1 MKKKSKRIVAVG
13 IILLILLFV
22 SACAAVAFTNNDS
35 NIEPFKLP
43 ELSISGNDG
52 FNAQSKATASI
63 SAKSGL
69 TFVDGQ
75 NQQRVE
81 FKNPVDNPC
90 EFVVSLYLGDGT
102 HLFTTNPIKPGE
114 IVNSVNL
121 LHDLKPGTY
130 KDAILVY
137 DCYSY
142 NGEPLTRCEF
152 IIEITNK

>member
-1 MKKKSKRIVAVG
+1 MKKSKRIAAGG

-35 NIEPFKLP
+35 NVEPFKLP
-43 ELSISGNDG
+43 ELYISGNDG
-52 FNAQSKATASI
+52 FSAQSKATASI

-69 TFVDGQ
+69 AFVDGQ
-75 NQQRVE
+75 SRQRVE

-102 HLFTTNPIKPGE
+102 RLFTTNSIKPGE

-121 LHDLKPGTY
+121 LYDLKPGTY

-137 DCYSY
+137 DCYSD
-142 NGEPLTRCEF
+142 NGDPLTRCEF

>member
-1 MKKKSKRIVAVG
+1 MKKSKRIAAGG

-22 SACAAVAFTNNDS
+22 SACAAVAFTSNDNNF
-35 NIEPFKLP
+35 EPFKLP
-43 ELSISGNDG
+43 EISISGNDG
-52 FNAQSKATASI
+52 FSAQSKATASI

-75 NQQRVE
+75 SQQRVE
-81 FKNPVDNPC
+81 FKNPIANPC
-90 EFVVSLYLGDGT
+90 QFIVSLYLGDGT

-114 IVNSVNL
+114 IVNSANL

-130 KDAILVY
+130 KNAILVY
-137 DCYSY
+137 DCYSE

>member
-1 MKKKSKRIVAVG
+1 MKKSKRIAAGG
-13 IILLILLFV
+13 IILLILLFI
-22 SACAAVAFTNNDS
+22 SACAAVAITSNN
-35 NIEPFKLP
+35 NNVEPFKLP

-52 FNAQSKATASI
+52 FSAQSKATASI

-69 TFVDGQ
+69 AFVDGHS
-75 NQQRVE
+75 QQRVE

-102 HLFTTNPIKPGE
+102 HLFTTKPIKPGE

-121 LHDLKPGTY
+121 LHDLKSGTY

-137 DCYSY
+137 DCYSE
-142 NGEPLTRCEF
+142 NGDPLTRCEF

>member
-1 MKKKSKRIVAVG
+1 MKKSKRIAAGG

-35 NIEPFKLP
+35 NIEPLKLP
-43 ELSISGNDG
+43 ELSISSNDG
-52 FNAQSKATASI
+52 FSAQSKATASI

-75 NQQRVE
+75 SQQRVE
-81 FKNPVDNPC
+81 FKNPIDNPC

-130 KDAILVY
+130 KNAILVY
-137 DCYSY
+137 DCYSE

>member
-1 MKKKSKRIVAVG
+1 MKKSKRIAAGG

-22 SACAAVAFTNNDS
+22 SACIAVAFTNNDS
-35 NIEPFKLP
+35 NIESFKLP

-75 NQQRVE
+75 SQQRVE
-81 FKNPVDNPC
+81 FKNPVDNQC

-137 DCYSY
+137 DCYSE

-152 IIEITNK
+152 IIEINNK

>member
-1 MKKKSKRIVAVG
+1 MKKSKRIAAGG
-13 IILLILLFV
+13 IILLILLFI
-22 SACAAVAFTNNDS
+22 SACAAAAITSNN
-35 NIEPFKLP
+35 NNVEPFKLP
-43 ELSISGNDG
+43 KLSISGNDG
-52 FNAQSKATASI
+52 FSAQSKATASI

-75 NQQRVE
+75 SQQRVE

-137 DCYSY
+137 DCYSE

>member
-1 MKKKSKRIVAVG
+1 MKKSKRIAAGG

-22 SACAAVAFTNNDS
+22 STCAAVAFTNNDS
-35 NIEPFKLP
+35 NVEPFKLP
-43 ELSISGNDG
+43 ELYISGNDG
-52 FNAQSKATASI
+52 FSAQSKATASI

-75 NQQRVE
+75 SQQRVE
-81 FKNPVDNPC
+81 FKNPIDNPC
-90 EFVVSLYLGDGT
+90 EFVISLYLGDGT

-130 KDAILVY
+130 KNAILVY
-137 DCYSY
+137 DCYSE